1 LLLCRPSNNAPAGKN
16 SGHKPAAIEPYLL
29 LRHCEGEQNVHSSSK
44 ALNVRRSSLASGL
57 IAALALTGC
66 ASTPPVAF
74 RELPSAS
81 KLQPVKDRK
90 DHFRYTNPASDLR
103 NYTVL
108 IVDPVTI
115 YTGSDSQFG
124 SVPDAARRE
133 IADYMHRQF
142 TEVFGKE
149 LQITDSVAPHTARL
163 HLTLIGIQTST
174 PVIATASHVLPV
186 GLLVNA
192 GLGASGRNGTF
203 FGSVCYAAELY
214 DATTGE
220 LLYGSVSRETPF
232 ALDVTASLGR
242 LDAAR
247 AGVRRGA
254 QHLRNDLASTAR

>member
-1 LLLCRPSNNAPAGKN
+1 
-16 SGHKPAAIEPYLL
+16 
-29 LRHCEGEQNVHSSSK
+29 VHSSSK
-44 ALNVRRSSLASGL
+44 ALNGSCWCIASGL

-66 ASTPPVAF
+66 ASTPPLTF
-74 RELPSAS
+74 HELPSAS
-81 KLQPVKDRK
+81 KLQPVKDQK
-90 DHFRYTNPASDLR
+90 DHFRYRNPASDFR
-103 NYTVL
+103 NYTSL

-124 SVPDAARRE
+124 SVPDDGRRV
-133 IADYMHRQF
+133 IADYMHQQF
-142 TEVFGKE
+142 TEVLGKN

-163 HLTLIGIQTST
+163 HLTLIGLETST
-174 PVIATASHVLPV
+174 PVLSTATHVLPV
-186 GLLVNA
+186 ALLVNV
-192 GLGASGRNGTF
+192 GLGASGHNGTF
-203 FGSVCYAAELY
+203 FGSVCFAAELY

-254 QHLRNDLASTAR
+254 KHLRNDLTSTAR

>member
-1 LLLCRPSNNAPAGKN
+1 M
-16 SGHKPAAIEPYLL
+16 
-29 LRHCEGEQNVHSSSK
+29 HSSAK
-44 ALNVRRSSLASGL
+44 ALNVNRWSIASGL
-57 IAALALTGC
+57 IAALALTAC

-74 RELPSAS
+74 HELPSAS

-103 NYTVL
+103 NYTAL

-124 SVPDAARRE
+124 SVPDDARRA
-133 IADYMHRQF
+133 IADYMHQQF
-142 TEVFGKE
+142 TEVVGKE

-163 HLTLIGIQTST
+163 HLTLIGIETST
-174 PVIATASHVLPV
+174 PVISTASHVLPV

-192 GLGASGRNGTF
+192 GLGASGHNGTF
-203 FGSVCYAAELY
+203 FGSVCFAAELY
-214 DATTGE
+214 DAATGE
-220 LLYGSVSRETPF
+220 LLYANVSRETPF

-242 LDAAR
+242 LDAAK

-254 QHLRNDLASTAR
+254 QHLRNDLTSTAR